1 MQFEFEGPPI
11 PQHRPRFKVGK
22 KRKVSKF
29 TNSFGQLENK
39 ITVKN
44 IPIGR
49 SDQNA
54 EKNSMRWQMTMQKI
68 STYDL
73 IIRAKTPIKLEIL
86 FYFEYP
92 PSASKRKR
100 ILAKEKPIPMT
111 VKPDLD
117 NLIKFILDC
126 GNKVLWEDDNIIFDI
141 HAKKY
146 YADCAKTVLR
156 IYPVEE

>member
-11 PQHRPRFKVGK
+11 PQHRPRFHIYG
-22 KRKVSKF
+22 
-29 TNSFGQLENK
+29 NK
-39 ITVKN
+39 PVAH
-44 IPIGR
+44 
-49 SDQNA
+49 SDQKA
-54 EKNSMRWQMTMQKI
+54 EKNSMRGHMVMQKI
-68 STYDL
+68 PTYDQ
-73 IIRAKTPIKLEIL
+73 IIPPKTPIKLEIL